1 MTLAVSAW
9 RSSSSWNISRSLF
22 FPFCGAVR
30 RRWRD
35 RLVEQ
40 RDVVVIG
47 GGQAGLATGYY
58 LRRTPLNFEILDAG
72 TAPGGAWRHT
82 WNSLHLFSPARWS
95 SLPGWIMPGGADTY
109 PPRDDAIRYITEYE
123 ERYKL
128 PVRRPV
134 RVTRVRRVYDRLLLE
149 TNAGDWEAKA
159 VVSATGT

>member
-1 MTLAVSAW
+1 MTLADSAW
-9 RSSSSWNISRSLF
+9 RSSRSWNISRSLF
-22 FPFCGAVR
+22 FPLCGAVR

-82 WNSLHLFSPARWS
+82 WNSLHLFSPA
-95 SLPGWIMPGGADTY
+95 
-109 PPRDDAIRYITEYE
+109 
-123 ERYKL
+123 
-128 PVRRPV
+128 
-134 RVTRVRRVYDRLLLE
+134 
-149 TNAGDWEAKA
+149 
-159 VVSATGT
+159 